1 MSVFNRKSKEELEVE
16 TQMNIKLLKKKAE
29 DYALRC
35 DAMAKKYETQMEAA
49 KSIGNKG
56 LQQTF
61 EEKAKNLRVQASKI
75 RSFVLIVDDIGM
87 MKDQS
92 SLMNS
97 FADTMKTYVKTIG
110 RGQSNPQWMS
120 QMESQLDKAVDESER
135 VGDLFGGLLQ
145 DVGMNLNL
153 ELDSISGGN
162 SKPVKSEGEKKPEED
177 QVNVDEME
185 KRLREKLKN
194 IDRKEE
200 KEQ

>member
-194 IDRKEE
+194 IDREEE

>member
-29 DYALRC
+29 DYAGKC
-35 DAMAKKYETQMEAA
+35 DSMAQKYDAQKEAA
-49 KSIGNKG
+49 RSIGNKS
-56 LQQTF
+56 LEQAF

-92 SLMNS
+92 ALMNS

-110 RGQSNPQWMS
+110 KGQANAQWMS
-120 QMESQLDKAVDESER
+120 QMESQLDRAVDESER

-145 DVGMNLNL
+145 DVGFNLNF
-153 ELDSISGGN
+153 ELDSIG
-162 SKPVKSEGEKKPEED
+162 GEKSNNRNANDKEKVED
-177 QVNVDEME
+177 INVDEME
-185 KRLREKLKN
+185 KRLREKLKDLDKVDTN
-194 IDRKEE
+194 E
-200 KEQ
+200 

>member
-29 DYALRC
+29 DYAGKC
-35 DAMAKKYETQMEAA
+35 DSMAQKYDAQKEAA
-49 KSIGNKG
+49 RSIGNKS
-56 LQQTF
+56 LEQAF

-92 SLMNS
+92 ALMNS

-110 RGQSNPQWMS
+110 KGQANAQWMS

-145 DVGMNLNL
+145 DVGLNLNY
-153 ELDSISGGN
+153 ELDSIGRE
-162 SKPVKSEGEKKPEED
+162 KSNNTNANDKEKVED
-177 QVNVDEME
+177 INVDEME
-185 KRLREKLKN
+185 KRLREKLKDLDKVGTN
-194 IDRKEE
+194 E
-200 KEQ
+200 

>member
-29 DYALRC
+29 DYAGKC
-35 DAMAKKYETQMEAA
+35 DSMAQKYDAQKEAA
-49 KSIGNKG
+49 RSIGNKS
-56 LQQTF
+56 LEQAF

-92 SLMNS
+92 ALMNS

-110 RGQSNPQWMS
+110 KGQANAQWMS
-120 QMESQLDKAVDESER
+120 QMESQLDRAVDESER

-145 DVGMNLNL
+145 DVGLNLNY
-153 ELDSISGGN
+153 ELDSIGRE
-162 SKPVKSEGEKKPEED
+162 KSNNTNANDKEKVED
-177 QVNVDEME
+177 INVDEME
-185 KRLREKLKN
+185 KRLREKLKDLDKVDTN
-194 IDRKEE
+194 E
-200 KEQ
+200 

>member
-29 DYALRC
+29 DYAGKC
-35 DAMAKKYETQMEAA
+35 DSMAQKYDAQKEAA
-49 KSIGNKG
+49 RSIGNKS
-56 LQQTF
+56 LEQAF

-92 SLMNS
+92 ALMNS

-110 RGQSNPQWMS
+110 KGQANAQWMS
-120 QMESQLDKAVDESER
+120 QMESQLDRAVDESER

-145 DVGMNLNL
+145 DVGLNLNY
-153 ELDSISGGN
+153 ELDSIGRE
-162 SKPVKSEGEKKPEED
+162 KSNNRNANDKEKVED
-177 QVNVDEME
+177 INVDEME
-185 KRLREKLKN
+185 KRLREKLKDLDKVDTN
-194 IDRKEE
+194 E
-200 KEQ
+200 

>member
-1 MSVFNRKSKEELEVE
+1 LSVFNRKSKEELEVE

-29 DYALRC
+29 DYAGKC
-35 DAMAKKYETQMEAA
+35 DSMAQKYDAQKEAA
-49 KSIGNKG
+49 RSIGNKS
-56 LQQTF
+56 LEQAF

-92 SLMNS
+92 ALMNS

-110 RGQSNPQWMS
+110 KGQANAQWMS

-145 DVGMNLNL
+145 DVGLNLNY
-153 ELDSISGGN
+153 ELDSIGRE
-162 SKPVKSEGEKKPEED
+162 KSNNTNANDKEKVED
-177 QVNVDEME
+177 INVDEME
-185 KRLREKLKN
+185 KRLREKLKDLDKVDTN
-194 IDRKEE
+194 E
-200 KEQ
+200 

>member
-29 DYALRC
+29 DYAGKC
-35 DAMAKKYETQMEAA
+35 DSMAQKYDAQKEAA
-49 KSIGNKG
+49 RSIGNKS
-56 LQQTF
+56 LEQAF

-92 SLMNS
+92 ALMNS

-110 RGQSNPQWMS
+110 KGQANAQWIS

-145 DVGMNLNL
+145 DVGLNLNY
-153 ELDSISGGN
+153 ELDSIGRE
-162 SKPVKSEGEKKPEED
+162 KSNNTNANDKEKVED
-177 QVNVDEME
+177 INVDEME
-185 KRLREKLKN
+185 KRLREKLKDLDKVDTN
-194 IDRKEE
+194 E
-200 KEQ
+200 

>member
-29 DYALRC
+29 DYAGKC
-35 DAMAKKYETQMEAA
+35 DSMAQKYDAQKEAA
-49 KSIGNKG
+49 RSIGNKS
-56 LQQTF
+56 LEQAF

-92 SLMNS
+92 ALMNS

-110 RGQSNPQWMS
+110 KGQANAQWMS

-145 DVGMNLNL
+145 DVGLNLNY
-153 ELDSISGGN
+153 ELDSIGRE
-162 SKPVKSEGEKKPEED
+162 KSNNTNANDKEKVED
-177 QVNVDEME
+177 INVDEME
-185 KRLREKLKN
+185 KRLREKLKDLDKVDTN
-194 IDRKEE
+194 E
-200 KEQ
+200 

>member
-29 DYALRC
+29 DYAGKC
-35 DAMAKKYETQMEAA
+35 DSMAQKYDAQKEAA
-49 KSIGNKG
+49 RSIGNKS
-56 LQQTF
+56 LEQAF

-92 SLMNS
+92 ALMNS

-110 RGQSNPQWMS
+110 KGQANAQWMS

-145 DVGMNLNL
+145 DVGLNLNY
-153 ELDSISGGN
+153 ELDSIGRE
-162 SKPVKSEGEKKPEED
+162 KSNNTNANDKEKVED
-177 QVNVDEME
+177 INVDEME

-194 IDRKEE
+194 LDKVDTNE
-200 KEQ
+200 